1 VVGLVHFAAV
11 IEDLAS
17 GVPPEVGPGPLAGL
31 RVVELSTVVMGPLA
45 CRMLGDLGADV
56 IKVEAPEG
64 DLIRHLTPGRS
75 AGMSGF
81 WLNLNRNK
89 RSVSLDLKRPEDN
102 AAFRSLVA
110 SADVFVTNLRERALT
125 ALAVDADTLRA
136 AHPELVY
143 CWATGFDATGPY
155 AGRAAYDD
163 VIQAAS
169 GLAALFEAQRGEPAF
184 VPSAIADKIVALHI
198 VYAVTAAL
206 LRRERLGGGDSITI
220 PMAEVLAAFNLVEHI
235 GGHAFEPTI
244 GSFGYARTMSPQR
257 RPRRSKDG
265 WVCILPYSDQNW
277 LDFFAMAGLPH
288 LADDPRFA
296 TLSDRVDHVDELY
309 ELLGDIVAT
318 RTTEEWLQLCHDASI
333 PAAPVVDLADVADD
347 PQLGSS
353 GLLRLAEHPS
363 EGPYRVIADPV
374 SFDRGSGGVRR
385 HAPRL
390 GEHTDEVLSELTHR
404 D

>member
-1 VVGLVHFAAV
+1 MSDDRAV
-11 IEDLAS
+11 PDPSEI
-17 GVPPEVGPGPLAGL
+17 GPGPLAGM

-75 AGMSGF
+75 VGMSGF

-89 RSVSLDLKRPEDN
+89 RSVALDLKRPDDHE
-102 AAFRSLVA
+102 AFRSIVA
-110 SADVFVTNLRERALT
+110 SADVFVTNLRQRALV
-125 ALAVDADTLRA
+125 ALAVDVDTLRT
-136 AHPELVY
+136 AHPDLIY
-143 CWATGFDATGPY
+143 CSATGYDARGPY

-163 VIQAAS
+163 VIQAAG
-169 GLAALFEAQRGEPAF
+169 GLAALFEPQRGEPAF

-220 PMAEVLAAFNLVEHI
+220 PMAEVIAAFNLVEHI
-235 GGHAFEPTI
+235 GGHAFEPKI
-244 GSFGYARTMSPQR
+244 GTFGYGRTTSPQR

-265 WVCILPYSDQNW
+265 WVCILPYSDRNW
-277 LDFFAMAGLPH
+277 LDFFAMAGAGH

-309 ELLGDIVAT
+309 GLMDDIVAT
-318 RTTEEWLQLCHDASI
+318 RTTAEWMELCHAASI
-333 PAAPVVDLADVADD
+333 PAAPVVDLVDAADD
-347 PQLGSS
+347 PQFSAS
-353 GLLRLAEHPS
+353 GLLELADHPS

-374 SFDRGSGGVRR
+374 AFERGSGGVRR

-390 GEHTDEVLSELTHR
+390 GEHTDEVLSELS
-404 D
+404 DPD